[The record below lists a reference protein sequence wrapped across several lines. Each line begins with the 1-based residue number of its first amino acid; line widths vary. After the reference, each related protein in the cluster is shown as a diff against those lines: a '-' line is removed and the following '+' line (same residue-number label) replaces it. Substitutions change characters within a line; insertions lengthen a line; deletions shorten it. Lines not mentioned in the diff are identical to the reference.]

1 MELKWEDEY
10 DSLYEEQ
17 WEDQIGVLP
26 TAKVAADIFDK
37 NDCKIIMD
45 LGCGKGRHT
54 VYFAQQEFNVF
65 ATDISETAI
74 AETKARIKELEFKN
88 VQFRQ
93 HDMREI
99 PFDDNY
105 FDGVLCVWTTGV
117 GTLEDCRRHINEIH
131 RVLKTNGIVII
142 DYVSTSDK
150 QCGIGDEIE
159 KNTYINNIKGE
170 EDIPYHYSTKEELE
184 ELYSSFSGFFIKPVD
199 YNFFDRNGGKYT
211 IEAFVVI
218 AVK

>member
-10 DSLYEEQ
+10 DWLYKEQ

-54 VYFAQQEFNVF
+54 VYFAKQKFNVF

-93 HDMREI
+93 HDMKEI

-150 QCGIGDEIE
+150 QCGIGDAIE

-184 ELYSSFSGFFIKPVD
+184 ELYSGFSGFFIKPVN
-199 YNFFDRNGGKYT
+199 YNFFDRNGGSYT